1 LAVQLDLP
9 LAGKDNP
16 RSTTLHPALLLAT
29 SFYFA
34 RRRIPMKKVKR
45 TCAIFVLC
53 AATAIASPAQTF
65 TTLVDFEH

>member
-1 LAVQLDLP
+1 
-9 LAGKDNP
+9 
-16 RSTTLHPALLLAT
+16 
-29 SFYFA
+29 
-34 RRRIPMKKVKR
+34 MKKVKR